1 MPIVH
6 IYLTPP
12 IEDDAAKRE
21 LFRRVT
27 EAIEG
32 SLGKPPEQTRI
43 LLFELLGSD
52 WAVAGV
58 PAGKRDPRGGGPP

>member
-12 IEDDAAKRE
+12 LENDAAKRE

-43 LLFELLGSD
+43 LVFELPGSD
-52 WAVAGV
+52 WSVAGAPV
-58 PAGKRDPRGGGPP
+58 AKRPTGSGGSP

>member
-12 IEDDAAKRE
+12 IDAKRK
-21 LFRRVT
+21 LFRAVT
-27 EAIEG
+27 EAIER

-43 LLFELLGSD
+43 LVFELPGSD
-52 WAVAGV
+52 WAVAGEAV
-58 PAGKRDPRGGGPP
+58 AKRPMRGEGPP